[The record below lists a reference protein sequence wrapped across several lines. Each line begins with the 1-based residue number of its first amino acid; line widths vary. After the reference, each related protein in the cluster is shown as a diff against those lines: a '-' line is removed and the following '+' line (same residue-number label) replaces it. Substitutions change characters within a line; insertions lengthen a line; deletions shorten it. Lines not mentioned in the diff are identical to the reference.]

1 MSRFFLL
8 PGMAKKLKIWNQRML
23 MVIDHRIEDGET
35 QKDICDRIG
44 IQRTNLPPIRQ
55 GIRGFT
61 VEQIHAACRAYW
73 INPSWIMGMSGQ
85 MKLKAEKS
93 PLKALKDAVRNIEA
107 ELAGR

>member
-1 MSRFFLL
+1 
-8 PGMAKKLKIWNQRML
+8 MAKKLKIWNQRML

-61 VEQIHAACRAYW
+61 VEQIYAACRAYS
-73 INPSWIMGMSGQ
+73 INPSWVLGMSSS
-85 MKLKAEKS
+85 MKLQADKS
-93 PLKALKDAVRNIEA
+93 PINALKDAVRNIES